1 MLSKAIVGVVAI
13 GKVAHG
19 CKDTKDFLTCFD
31 AFNNGEC
38 ASFSNGECDRTC
50 GLCFNNPDCYDLIPP
65 NEGTLR
71 TAIGDKAVAHS
82 IWPNQSNNGQN
93 TYPVVAYSG
102 SNSAYGDY
110 NYGADSGDD
119 HFPFDRSMIS
129 SFCQEVFGEG
139 ECDSYPNYQYDGRDL
154 KHLGRDYCRFTCGQC
169 KLPLDGAQCWQKHN
183 NLVGYLAGLHVTS
196 GPIWGGDSWGEA
208 TWGMPEY
215 ETETEDWGSMAEWDA
230 AEWGRKKRDASRV
243 DGMPRNELIAEAIES
258 MIFPKLK
265 DALPLNARRR
275 RMAWG
280 HDAMMGQSPVDTNEV
295 MDTVSQ
301 LKQINCFKA
310 YFMANE
316 GEETEILGDREEE
329 AEEEVE
335 NPTDRVRD
343 QRRET
348 DHDGIKIWL
357 EDNAPEGTGLAN
369 GYCEDFVVPVTDAF
383 SEMELAYTCFLK
395 CESGTAYIGEERES
409 LAEGIQ
415 MKCRKPN
422 YRRFNEA
429 AECSAAQYC
438 VGTACHKVVCV
449 EDEAEEEEFNFA
461 AYMYSEE
468 EE

>member
-13 GKVAHG
+13 GKVAQG
-19 CKDTKDFLTCFD
+19 CKDKRDFLTCFD

-38 ASFSNGECDRTC
+38 ASFTNGECDRTC
-50 GLCFNNPDCYDLIPP
+50 GYCFDNPDCYDLVPP

-71 TAIGDKAVAHS
+71 AATGERAVAHS

-93 TYPVVAYSG
+93 TYPVVAYSP
-102 SNSAYGDY
+102 SNSDY
-110 NYGADSGDD
+110 EFNYGEDSGDD

-129 SFCQEVFGEG
+129 IFCQDVFGRG
-139 ECDSYPNYQYDGRDL
+139 ECDTYPDYQYDGRDL
-154 KHLGRDYCRFTCGQC
+154 KHYGRDYCRFTCGQC
-169 KLPLDGAQCWQKHN
+169 KLPLDGGQCWQKHN
-183 NLVGYLAGLHVTS
+183 NLVGYLASLHVTT
-196 GPIWGGDSWGEA
+196 GPMWGGDAWGDESA
-208 TWGMPEY
+208 WSMPEY
-215 ETETEDWGSMAEWDA
+215 EWQEAEWDA
-230 AEWGRKKRDASRV
+230 GSWGRKKRSTGV
-243 DGMPRNELIAEAIES
+243 DQMPRNELIAEAIES
-258 MIFPKLK
+258 MIFPALK
-265 DALPLNARRR
+265 DALPLNARKR

-280 HDAMMGQSPVDTNEV
+280 HDAMMGQSPVDTNDV
-295 MDTVSQ
+295 VDTVSQ
-301 LKQINCFKA
+301 LKQINCFKD
-310 YFMANE
+310 YFMAND
-316 GEETEILGDREEE
+316 GESSEIMEDLEEEVEEE
-329 AEEEVE
+329 AED
-335 NPTDRVRD
+335 PTDRVRD

-369 GYCEDFVVPVTDAF
+369 GYCEDFVVPVVDAF

-438 VGTACHKVVCV
+438 VGSACHKVVCV
-449 EDEAEEEEFNFA
+449 EDEEAEEEEFNFA
-461 AYMYSEE
+461 AYMYEE
-468 EE
+468 E